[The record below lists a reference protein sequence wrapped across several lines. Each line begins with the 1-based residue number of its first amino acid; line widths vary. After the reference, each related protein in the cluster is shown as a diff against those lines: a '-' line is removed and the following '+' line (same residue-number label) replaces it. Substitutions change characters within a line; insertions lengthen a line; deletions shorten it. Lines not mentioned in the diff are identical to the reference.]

1 MVRRHTFP
9 FRAHH
14 RRTLQLVLGQALQ
27 VLALAFVQKAVAQ
40 ERSRFPRE
48 ERQIGSIP
56 RRIFA
61 LCSCLHPN
69 VLVRDPRLLRPSDE
83 PHVRQRQRRSHDRA
97 QHRAMH
103 GDEAE
108 RPKLR
113 ENASWLEET
122 GAERS
127 FATAVP
133 TTTTKVD
140 ERRAAEWATSSI
152 RGKAR
157 ERTLRTY
164 ESAGI
169 DRCDAIRVP
178 SHV

>member
-40 ERSRFPRE
+40 ERSRLPRE

-56 RRIFA
+56 RRSFA
-61 LCSCLHPN
+61 LRSCLHPH
-69 VLVRDPRLLRPSDE
+69 VLVRDPRLLRPSDK

-108 RPKLR
+108 RPNLR
-113 ENASWLEET
+113 EDASRSEEAS
-122 GAERS
+122 AERG

-140 ERRAAEWATSSI
+140 ERRAEEWATSSI
-152 RGKAR
+152 RAKAR
-157 ERTLRTY
+157 ESTLKTY
-164 ESAGI
+164 ESTGI
-169 DRCDAIRVP
+169 DRRDANCLA

>member
-61 LCSCLHPN
+61 LRSCLHPN

-83 PHVRQRQRRSHDRA
+83 PHVRHRQRRSHDRA
-97 QHRAMH
+97 QHRAVH

-108 RPKLR
+108 RPNLR
-113 ENASWLEET
+113 EDASWLEET
-122 GAERS
+122 GAERG

-133 TTTTKVD
+133 TTKVD
-140 ERRAAEWATSSI
+140 ERRAEEWATSSV

-157 ERTLRTY
+157 ERTLRTH
-164 ESAGI
+164 ESAGT
-169 DRCDAIRVP
+169 DRRDANCLA